1 MAMQLTPFFGQQRQP
16 APFQQPA
23 PQQAQGADP
32 RLLLGLGGFARGFL
46 EGGQRGGLGA
56 ALLGGAAG
64 GLPGIAQGQQIQDQ
78 QARQQAVLQQQEQ
91 QARQKAALE
100 AAKQQEQRR
109 QFGITTGLKQQTENR
124 LLTKDQRD
132 AQDLAFRQNN
142 AVQKLQLDQAK
153 FRLDQATSAPEKIQI
168 MQAMG
173 LDPASPE
180 GRELLTASLTKPQV
194 QINQPKLSPGQIPI
208 DPNDLSKGSV
218 AAKDIGQARVTAA
231 NVGATLDRYQQ
242 ALQESGAET
251 LPGPARDK
259 LKNARTQ
266 LLLELKTLNELGAIT
281 GPDLDLMNDLVIDP
295 TSFNA
300 RVGNAFGALAGN
312 SLGER
317 ALANIDVLRQQVSDR
332 LNAITGQ
339 VGAPAVPQAAQQAT
353 PADLSQMSTEQL
365 LQLQGSLSAGNP

>member
-1 MAMQLTPFFGQQRQP
+1 M
-16 APFQQPA
+16 
-23 PQQAQGADP
+23 
-32 RLLLGLGGFARGFL
+32 L
-46 EGGQRGGLGA
+46 ESDR
-56 ALLGGAAG
+56 
-64 GLPGIAQGQQIQDQ
+64 
-78 QARQQAVLQQQEQ
+78 E
-91 QARQKAALE
+91 
-100 AAKQQEQRR
+100 
-109 QFGITTGLKQQTENR
+109 FGLKQTTEQR
-124 LLTKDQRD
+124 LLTKDERE

-142 AVQKLQLDQAK
+142 AIQQLQLDQAK
-153 FRLDQATSAPEKIQI
+153 FRLDQATSAPDKIQVL
-168 MQAMG
+168 QAMG

-295 TSFNA
+295 TSVSA

-339 VGAPAVPQAAQQAT
+339 VGAPATTETAAPTRMRFDA
-353 PADLSQMSTEQL
+353 
-365 LQLQGSLSAGNP
+365 QGNLIQ